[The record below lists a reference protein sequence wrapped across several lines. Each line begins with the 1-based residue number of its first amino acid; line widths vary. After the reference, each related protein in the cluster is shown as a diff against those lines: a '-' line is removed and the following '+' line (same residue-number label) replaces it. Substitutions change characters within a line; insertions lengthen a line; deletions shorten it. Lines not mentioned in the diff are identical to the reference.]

1 MSKEALMKFREAV
14 MADEGLQQDVQEMM
28 FDGPD
33 RRRRAMKYIKEKGL
47 SFSLDEFFDFLEN
60 PGDEVELNDLELDF
74 VVGGGRGGSSGC

>member
-60 PGDEVELNDLELDF
+60 PGDEVELHELELDF
-74 VVGGGRGGSSGC
+74 VVGGNTHGHGSS

>member
-14 MADEGLQQDVQEMM
+14 MGDEGLQQDIREMM

-47 SFSLDEFFDFLEN
+47 SFSLD
-60 PGDEVELNDLELDF
+60 
-74 VVGGGRGGSSGC
+74 